1 MSTVLLHQCVRCSTA
16 PKYRYCGS
24 EALNC
29 VQLVQEAAQLGS
41 GMQPSTIAAIL
52 LQSMHSGVGR
62 AVRKQAALAGID
74 SEEEPIPLT
83 ACTSESLSLLQ
94 QLRATTWAVLLD
106 EASASLLSELCIG
119 AGRWAD
125 AAQVFEQRK
134 TASQVMVPCLSA
146 CTCLVR

>member
-1 MSTVLLHQCVRCSTA
+1 M
-16 PKYRYCGS
+16 
-24 EALNC
+24 
-29 VQLVQEAAQLGS
+29 QLVQEAAGLGS

-52 LQSMHSGVGR
+52 SQSMRSGVGT
-62 AVRKQAALAGID
+62 AGRKQAALAGTD

-83 ACTSESLSLLQ
+83 ALTSESLSLLQ
-94 QLRATTWAVLLD
+94 QLRATTWAVQLD

-134 TASQVMVPCLSA
+134 TVSQVMVPF
-146 CTCLVR
+146 

>member
-1 MSTVLLHQCVRCSTA
+1 M
-16 PKYRYCGS
+16 
-24 EALNC
+24 
-29 VQLVQEAAQLGS
+29 QLVQEAAQLGS

-52 LQSMHSGVGR
+52 LQSMHSVVGR
-62 AVRKQAALAGID
+62 AVHKQAALGGID

-83 ACTSESLSLLQ
+83 AVTSQSLSLLQ
-94 QLRATTWAVLLD
+94 QLRATTWAVQLD
-106 EASASLLSELCIG
+106 EASASLLSELCNG

-134 TASQVMVPCLSA
+134 TVSQVIMRFLSA